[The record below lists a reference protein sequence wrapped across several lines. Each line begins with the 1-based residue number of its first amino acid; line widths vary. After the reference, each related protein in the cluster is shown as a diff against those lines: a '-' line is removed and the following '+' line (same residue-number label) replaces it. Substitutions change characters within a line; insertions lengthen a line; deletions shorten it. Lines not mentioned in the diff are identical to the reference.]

1 MFQISNPVTPL
12 PWFQSGS
19 FMVFTP
25 VLTGSQFVPEHF
37 SLFISIIQNEL
48 RSRRSDLPRTGP
60 APSSTPGPDSNQVLC
75 PTREVGQKTR
85 LESGS
90 RTGLERTCA
99 PLLLVLL
106 QCRSDED
113 EALMS
118 YLRRGR
124 ACSCRG
130 QREDSV
136 RPGSWA
142 AVNRDCRNRWQSG
155 TGPTGPRRCPPG
167 PSTPS
172 DSTAPSRPGSAPWKV
187 RYDLFLRSLPCISMC

>member
-1 MFQISNPVTPL
+1 
-12 PWFQSGS
+12 
-19 FMVFTP
+19 MVF
-25 VLTGSQFVPEHF
+25 TGSQFVPEQS

-48 RSRRSDLPRTGP
+48 TSRRSDLSRVRGCTSP
-60 APSSTPGPDSNQVLC
+60 AQSSTPGPDLSQVLC

-106 QCRSDED
+106 QCSSDED

-124 ACSCRG
+124 ACRCRG
-130 QREDSV
+130 QREDWV

-142 AVNRDCRNRWQSG
+142 AVNRDYRNRWQSG

-187 RYDLFLRSLPCISMC
+187 RHDLFLRSLPCISMC